1 MSNPISFVKKDKLN
15 FDITA
20 PLLKFMGESWT
31 IGDACEGVQIFGGTG
46 SGKTSGSGQSL
57 AKCYLYNGF
66 GGLVLT
72 VKSGDREMWEEYSK
86 TVKREVKL
94 VVVNETTGY
103 RFNFLDYLVKEGY
116 STVNIAHTFLSV
128 MQKVNAGDY
137 WQNAMEQMIKNV
149 INLLI
154 VADGEVSIGKMYK
167 AILNAPR
174 TIEEANAIFNNQA
187 IDPKNSKETDYF
199 KDLVFRAMENYERY
213 IEQVEAKR
221 EAQQTAKLEGKMEE
235 ANTLESEE
243 SDIEVLDNQAD
254 YITDQDEDQN
264 EYTDEDED
272 EDEETYNE
280 NEETYDYNGD
290 EIGSSQDSN
299 QDFDDKLE
307 SVPNRYNHFRE
318 FDELTLTYWQTEFP
332 NMASKPRS
340 SIISMFTSLADN
352 LLRGELRRIMS
363 CEPSEAN
370 FRPEDTFKGK
380 VIVLDLSIKRFRETG
395 KMAQIIFK
403 TIFQMAVERK
413 REHVLD
419 KSKMRPVFL
428 WIDEAQFFLT
438 SSDVLFQTT
447 ARSSKICSVY
457 LTQNLSNYLAFV
469 NSDRE
474 EATINSF
481 LSVLQTK
488 FFHCQS
494 DIRTNEYFTSLIG
507 KTYQPHHS
515 TTTGYQDGRDYTT
528 TTKSHTLDYQ
538 VLPWQLD
545 QLAKGGPNNKYVVEA
560 YLYQSG
566 RTWGNHRTNYGL
578 VEFNQNLRKGEE

>member
-1 MSNPISFVKKDKLN
+1 MSINLLSFVKKEKLN
-15 FDITA
+15 FELTA
-20 PLLKFMGESWT
+20 PILKFMGSSWT

-72 VKSGDREMWEEYSK
+72 VKAGDREMWEEYSK
-86 TVKREVKL
+86 TVNREVKL
-94 VVVNETTGY
+94 IVVNEHSGY
-103 RFNFLDYLVKEGY
+103 KFNFLDYLVKEGY

-128 MQKVNAGDY
+128 MQKVNKGDY

-154 VADGEVSIGKMYK
+154 VADGEVSIAKMYK

-174 TIEEANAIFNNQA
+174 NPEEANAIFNNQA
-187 IDPKNSKETDYF
+187 IDSEESQESNYF
-199 KDLVFRAMENYERY
+199 KDLVFRALENYEKS
-213 IEQVEAKR
+213 IEAVEVVNLDKQDSEIGADKTKCEANIQSEQVAV
-221 EAQQTAKLEGKMEE
+221 
-235 ANTLESEE
+235 
-243 SDIEVLDNQAD
+243 DV
-254 YITDQDEDQN
+254 
-264 EYTDEDED
+264 
-272 EDEETYNE
+272 
-280 NEETYDYNGD
+280 ETYDYNGD
-290 EIGSSQDSN
+290 KIENIENAEDFSN
-299 QDFDDKLE
+299 NGKNDNGKLK
-307 SVPNRYNHFRE
+307 SVSHRYNHFKE
-318 FDELTLTYWQTEFP
+318 FDELTLEYWRTEFP

-340 SIISMFTSLADN
+340 SIVSMFTSLADN
-352 LLRGELRRIMS
+352 LLRGELKQIMS
-363 CEPSEAN
+363 CEPNEAN
-370 FRPEDTFKGK
+370 FKPEDTFKGK
-380 VIVLDLSIKRFRETG
+380 VIILDLSIKKFRETG

-474 EATINSF
+474 EATVNSF

-494 DIRTNEYFTSLIG
+494 DIRTNDYFTSLIG

-538 VLPWQLD
+538 ILPWQLD

-566 RTWGNHRTNYGL
+566 RTWGNHRINYGL
-578 VEFNQNLRKGEE
+578 IEFNQNLRKGE

>member
-1 MSNPISFVKKDKLN
+1 MPNPISFVKKDKLN

-20 PLLKFMGESWT
+20 PLLKFMGDSWT

-72 VKSGDREMWEEYSK
+72 VKSGDREMWEEYAQSIN
-86 TVKREVKL
+86 REVKL

-103 RFNFLDYLVKEGY
+103 CFNFLDYLVKEGY

-154 VADGEVSIGKMYK
+154 VADGEVSIAKMYK

-174 TIEEANAIFNNQA
+174 TIDEANAIFNNQA
-187 IDPKNSKETDYF
+187 INPDNSEDTDYF
-199 KDLVFRAMENYERY
+199 KDLVFRAMENYEKY
-213 IEQVEAKR
+213 IEQVEAKK
-221 EAQQTAKLEGKMEE
+221 EAQQTAKLEE
-235 ANTLESEE
+235 AQTPESEE

-254 YITDQDEDQN
+254 YITYEDE
-264 EYTDEDED
+264 ETDEDE
-272 EDEETYNE
+272 EAYNE

-290 EIGSSQDSN
+290 EIGSGQDFN
-299 QDFDDKLE
+299 QDFDDKLK

-380 VIVLDLSIKRFRETG
+380 VIVLDLSIKKFRETG

-474 EATINSF
+474 EATVNSF

-494 DIRTNEYFTSLIG
+494 DIRTNEYFTSLVG
-507 KTYQPHHS
+507 KTYQSHYSIS
-515 TTTGYQDGRDYTT
+515 TGNRNGRDYSTS
-528 TTKSHTLDYQ
+528 TKSNTLDYQ
-538 VLPWQLD
+538 ILPWQLD
-545 QLAKGGPNNKYVVEA
+545 QLAKGGSNNKYVVEA

-566 RTWGNHRTNYGL
+566 RTWGSHRANYGL
-578 VEFNQNLRKGEE
+578 VEFNQNLKKGE

>member
-1 MSNPISFVKKDKLN
+1 MSTPISFVKKDKLN

-20 PLLKFMGESWT
+20 PLLKFMGNSWT

-72 VKSGDREMWEEYSK
+72 VKSGDREMWQEYAQSIN
-86 TVKREVKL
+86 REVKL
-94 VVVNETTGY
+94 IVVNENNQY

-116 STVNIAHTFLSV
+116 STVNIAHTFLAV
-128 MQKVNAGDY
+128 MQKVNVGDY
-137 WQNAMEQMIKNV
+137 WQNAMEQMIKNT

-154 VADGEVSIGKMYK
+154 VADGEVSISKMYK
-167 AILNAPR
+167 AILNAPQSR
-174 TIEEANAIFNNQA
+174 EEANAIFNNEA
-187 IDPKNSKETDYF
+187 IDPNNSQDTDYF
-199 KDLVFRAMENYERY
+199 KDLVFRAMENYEKH
-213 IEQVEAKR
+213 IEQLQSQNEMNISEVEEDR
-221 EAQQTAKLEGKMEE
+221 SL
-235 ANTLESEE
+235 SEE
-243 SDIEVLDNQAD
+243 ENVSLSKSIEILEDKDNLE
-254 YITDQDEDQN
+254 IDEF
-264 EYTDEDED
+264 EGVDEFDSEK
-272 EDEETYNE
+272 
-280 NEETYDYNGD
+280 EETYDYNGD
-290 EIGSSQDSN
+290 LIDENLVDNQ
-299 QDFDDKLE
+299 QDFGDKLK
-307 SVPNRYNHFRE
+307 SIPNRYNHFKE

-340 SIISMFTSLADN
+340 SIVSMFTSLADN
-352 LLRGELRRIMS
+352 LLRGELRQIMS

-380 VIVLDLSIKRFRETG
+380 VIVLDLSIKKFRETG

-403 TIFQMAVERK
+403 TIFQMAVEQK

-474 EATINSF
+474 EATVNSF

-494 DIRTNEYFTSLIG
+494 DVRTNDYFVSLVG
-507 KTYQPHHS
+507 KTYQSRNS
-515 TTTGYQDGRDYTT
+515 TTTGNQDGKDYTT
-528 TTKSHTLDYQ
+528 STKSHSLDYQ
-538 VLPWQLD
+538 FLPWQLD
-545 QLAKGGPNNKYVVEA
+545 QLAKGGPNNRYIVEA

-566 RTWGNHRTNYGL
+566 RTWGDHRTNYGL
-578 VEFNQNLRKGEE
+578 IEFNQNLRKDKE

>member
-20 PLLKFMGESWT
+20 PLLKFMGDSWT

-72 VKSGDREMWEEYSK
+72 VKSGDREMWEEYAQSIN
-86 TVKREVKL
+86 REVKL

-154 VADGEVSIGKMYK
+154 VADGEVSIAKMYK

-187 IDPKNSKETDYF
+187 IDPDNSKDTDYF
-199 KDLVFRAMENYERY
+199 KDLVFRAMENYEKY
-213 IEQVEAKR
+213 IEQVEAKK
-221 EAQQTAKLEGKMEE
+221 EVQQTAKLEEAQTPELEE
-235 ANTLESEE
+235 T
-243 SDIEVLDNQAD
+243 DIEVLDNEAD
-254 YITDQDEDQN
+254 YITDEDEDQDQ
-264 EYTDEDED
+264 Y
-272 EDEETYNE
+272 EDEETYDE

-290 EIGSSQDSN
+290 VIGTGDTNETDENSSEQNSN
-299 QDFDDKLE
+299 QDFGDKLK
-307 SVPNRYNHFRE
+307 SVPNRYNHFKE

-363 CEPSEAN
+363 CEPNEAN

-474 EATINSF
+474 EATVNSF

-494 DIRTNEYFTSLIG
+494 DIRTNDYFTSLIG

-528 TTKSHTLDYQ
+528 TTKSHSLDYQ

-578 VEFNQNLRKGEE
+578 IEFNQNLRKGE

>member
-1 MSNPISFVKKDKLN
+1 MSNPISFIKKDKLN

-72 VKSGDREMWEEYSK
+72 VKSGDREMWEEYAQSIN
-86 TVKREVKL
+86 REVEL

-137 WQNAMEQMIKNV
+137 WQNAMEQMIKNI

-174 TIEEANAIFNNQA
+174 TVEEANAIFNNQA
-187 IDPKNSKETDYF
+187 IDPNNSKETDYF
-199 KDLVFRAMENYERY
+199 KDLVFRALENYEKY
-213 IEQVEAKR
+213 IETTEKAEYGDSSNENRNLFKHQLIEIEHTIKT
-221 EAQQTAKLEGKMEE
+221 E
-235 ANTLESEE
+235 
-243 SDIEVLDNQAD
+243 IEVILPNQ
-254 YITDQDEDQN
+254 
-264 EYTDEDED
+264 EDEIFD
-272 EDEETYNE
+272 PNGERIENE
-280 NEETYDYNGD
+280 NED
-290 EIGSSQDSN
+290 EFN
-299 QDFDDKLE
+299 DKLNNI
-307 SVPNRYNHFRE
+307 PNRYNHFKE

-352 LLRGELRRIMS
+352 LLRGELKRIMS
-363 CEPSEAN
+363 CQPSEAN

-380 VIVLDLSIKRFRETG
+380 VIVLDLSIKKFRETG

-474 EATINSF
+474 EATVNSF

-507 KTYQPHHS
+507 KTYQEHHS
-515 TTTGYQDGRDYTT
+515 TTTGFQDGRDYTT
-528 TTKSHTLDYQ
+528 STKSYTLDYQ
-538 VLPWQLD
+538 ILPWQLD

-566 RTWGNHRTNYGL
+566 RRWGDHRTNYGL
-578 VEFNQNLRKGEE
+578 IEFNQKLRKDEG

>member
-66 GGLVLT
+66 GGLILT
-72 VKSGDREMWEEYSK
+72 VKSGDREMWEEYAQSIN
-86 TVKREVKL
+86 REVKL

-128 MQKVNAGDY
+128 MQKINAGDY

-154 VADGEVSIGKMYK
+154 VADGEVSIAKMYK

-174 TIEEANAIFNNQA
+174 SIEEANAIFNNQA
-187 IDPKNSKETDYF
+187 IDPDNSKESKYF
-199 KDLVFRAMENYERY
+199 KDLVFRALENYEKH
-213 IEQVEAKR
+213 IETIEKVEAVSSNN
-221 EAQQTAKLEGKMEE
+221 ETNE
-235 ANTLESEE
+235 
-243 SDIEVLDNQAD
+243 DIE
-254 YITDQDEDQN
+254 IDEAVEIEIQN
-264 EYTDEDED
+264 EQIMEPDEVFDSNGD
-272 EDEETYNE
+272 TIE
-280 NEETYDYNGD
+280 NEME
-290 EIGSSQDSN
+290 
-299 QDFDDKLE
+299 FDDKLK
-307 SVPNRYNHFRE
+307 SVPNRYNHFKE

-352 LLRGELRRIMS
+352 LLRGELRQIMS

-380 VIVLDLSIKRFRETG
+380 VIVLDLSIKKFRETG

-474 EATINSF
+474 EATVNSF

-494 DIRTNEYFTSLIG
+494 DIRTNDYFTSLIG

-566 RTWGNHRTNYGL
+566 RSWGDHRTNYGL
-578 VEFNQNLRKGEE
+578 IEFNQNLTSKDKEKE